1 MFFGMNEIIDG
12 IWLGDISSANNV
24 KDLKE
29 KGIKKILS
37 VLKQFGRSV
46 KGELYPGPNYKSE
59 DGFIQ
64 KRIEIN
70 DFETENIIQYFREC
84 LNFIEGNDKILVHC
98 MAGASRSA
106 TIVIAYVIYRLIVS
120 ISILDKF
127 I

>member
-1 MFFGMNEIIDG
+1 MNEIIDG

-64 KRIEIN
+64 KKIEIN
-70 DFETENIIQYFREC
+70 DFQNENVIKYFGEC
-84 LNFIEGNDKILVHC
+84 L
-98 MAGASRSA
+98 
-106 TIVIAYVIYRLIVS
+106 
-120 ISILDKF
+120 KF
-127 I
+127 IDGMKKF